1 MTQFKN
7 AMVYLDDFQFHR
19 TGFTVEKGRF
29 SAIGETDD
37 GAVDL
42 EGAYVIPGLIDIHGH
57 GNSGLDF
64 SDASYDD
71 MTRMAAYLAENG
83 ITAFCATSMTLPE
96 QEIASSY
103 QVVKRFHQ
111 EPPAQVSRLA
121 GINME
126 GPFFSMEKRGA
137 HNPTHLHSPDL
148 EMLYRLNQVCG
159 GLLRLIDIAPEL
171 EGALP
176 FIKEASKLCTV
187 SIAHTAAT
195 YDQAKAGFEAGAT
208 HVTHLFNAMPSLLHR
223 DPGVIG
229 AASENPHVRA
239 ELICDGIHVHESAVR
254 AAFRLFGADR
264 ICLIS
269 DALSVCGMPNGE
281 YPLGDQTVT
290 LKDNVARLQS
300 GTIAGA
306 ATNLFQGMKNAMR
319 FGISPEDAIRTAT
332 YNPACAIHAED
343 EIGSIAAGK
352 YADFVV
358 CDPAFTL
365 QKVYL
370 GGVEITVN

>member
-1 MTQFKN
+1 
-7 AMVYLDDFQFHR
+7 
-19 TGFTVEKGRF
+19 
-29 SAIGETDD
+29 
-37 GAVDL
+37 
-42 EGAYVIPGLIDIHGH
+42 
-57 GNSGLDF
+57 
-64 SDASYDD
+64 
-71 MTRMAAYLAENG
+71 
-83 ITAFCATSMTLPE
+83 
-96 QEIASSY
+96 
-103 QVVKRFHQ
+103 
-111 EPPAQVSRLA
+111 
-121 GINME
+121 
-126 GPFFSMEKRGA
+126 
-137 HNPTHLHSPDL
+137 
-148 EMLYRLNQVCG
+148 
-159 GLLRLIDIAPEL
+159 
-171 EGALP
+171 
-176 FIKEASKLCTV
+176 
-187 SIAHTAAT
+187 
-195 YDQAKAGFEAGAT
+195 
-208 HVTHLFNAMPSLLHR
+208 MPSLLHR